1 MFQTVILEIPHAK
14 QRNHE
19 VSNSTGVRIG
29 KKVGIVNKLCSMLM
43 HVFVRIG
50 VEWRNLTVD
59 ILAYRAILALN
70 FVKKAPLILIS
81 IEIICGNILI

>member
-1 MFQTVILEIPHAK
+1 
-14 QRNHE
+14 
-19 VSNSTGVRIG
+19 
-29 KKVGIVNKLCSMLM
+29 MLM